1 MPARKPTTTATVRK
15 PKTAS
20 ELTQAPAR
28 PASFRVSDDAKR
40 GVSGKGKVARG
51 VRPKRRDTDAD
62 VPMLVY
68 IDGSNMQGFP
78 LAHVGAAI
86 QSGVITR
93 EEIEYL
99 WSL

>member
-1 MPARKPTTTATVRK
+1 MATAKQSTAK
-15 PKTAS
+15 TPKTAA
-20 ELTQAPAR
+20 ELTLAPAR
-28 PASFRVSDDAKR
+28 PAPFRVSDSAKR
-40 GVSGKGKVARG
+40 GAAGKGHVARG

-78 LAHVGAAI
+78 LAYVGAAI
-86 QSGVITR
+86 QTGVISR

-99 WSL
+99 WTL